1 MQKTWN
7 QSQNRLNPGEVDIPL
22 HIKGRGFKNKIIT
35 GECCFQFL
43 CSLKVPVSVSAK
55 RTPYLYLPRN
65 IIPPPPKP
73 PPHADLIIWIY
84 LWGIQFQD
92 SSIPG
97 DSYGDRKLREGRAGE
112 SGLGTLE
119 IVQLV
124 QMMRKGNAA
133 AALSK
138 RPLPLS
144 AKSEAD
150 VAQ

>member
-1 MQKTWN
+1 M
-7 QSQNRLNPGEVDIPL
+7 DIPL

-65 IIPPPPKP
+65 IRPPAEAPTPYRSDNLNLSAGYP
-73 PPHADLIIWIY
+73 ISGQVY
-84 LWGIQFQD
+84 
-92 SSIPG
+92 PG